1 MQNDSMKTIKST
13 IRIMKNTFVLSC
25 TLAVLGCVV
34 ATDVCSQTVDSRMTT
49 AAWDAYNTNNFP
61 LAISNAT
68 ACVRQFQ
75 AAARLQQQE
84 VQASAITPPIGEP
97 RDDTERRTTQARG
110 PLNAVATCWFIKGD
124 SYVKLSETNDPPDLD
139 ALQKARDAFRATLE
153 YSHGRCWDTNG
164 FFWSPALVARR
175 ERLPDIEK
183 TLSSRGKQK

>member
-1 MQNDSMKTIKST
+1 MKTNINV
-13 IRIMKNTFVLSC
+13 IRPMKKPVVLSC
-25 TLAVLGCVV
+25 ALAVLGCLIS
-34 ATDVCSQTVDSRMTT
+34 ADVCAQTVDSRMTT

-68 ACVRQFQ
+68 ACVKQFQ

-84 VQASAITPPIGEP
+84 VQASGIAPPIGEP
-97 RDDTERRTTQARG
+97 KDEKEKKETQARG

-124 SYVKLSETNDPPDLD
+124 SFLRSSETNDLDKPDLD
-139 ALQKARDAFRATLE
+139 TLQKARDAFKATLE

-175 ERLPDIEK
+175 ERLPDIER
-183 TLSSRGKQK
+183 TLSARSRPQ